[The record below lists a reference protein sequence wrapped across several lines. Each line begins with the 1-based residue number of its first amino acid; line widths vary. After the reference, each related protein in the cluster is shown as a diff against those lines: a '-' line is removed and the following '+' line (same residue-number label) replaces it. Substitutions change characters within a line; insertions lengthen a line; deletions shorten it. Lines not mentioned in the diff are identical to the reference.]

1 MKVKVDYEECDG
13 HGVCVDTCPE
23 VFSLGDDDEEV
34 TLLTEEPDESLRE
47 PVTRAVGLCP
57 KAAIELEG

>member
-23 VFSLGDDDEEV
+23 VFALGDDDEEV
-34 TLLTEEPDESLRE
+34 TLLTDTPDEALRE
-47 PVTRAVGLCP
+47 QVERAVMLCP
-57 KAAIELEG
+57 KAAISVE

>member
-13 HGVCVDTCPE
+13 HGVCVETCPE
-23 VFSLGDDDEEV
+23 VFALGDEDDEV
-34 TLLTEEPDESLRE
+34 TLLTEEPGESLRD
-47 PVTRAVGLCP
+47 PVTRAVSLCP